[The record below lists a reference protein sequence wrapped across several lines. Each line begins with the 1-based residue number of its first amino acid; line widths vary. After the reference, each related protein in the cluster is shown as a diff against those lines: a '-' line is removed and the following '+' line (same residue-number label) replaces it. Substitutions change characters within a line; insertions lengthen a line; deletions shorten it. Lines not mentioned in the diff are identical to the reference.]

1 MWTKLS
7 NLSRFT
13 TLLMGL
19 VAALLVFTLAPV
31 SAQETDATAE
41 PIEVDP
47 YWDVEPMLLTAF
59 YGLDNQIPPAP
70 PFCDNPGGEDGMP
83 VIFTHP
89 IDAETLD
96 PEDFAVTSA
105 EGTLSTPICA
115 ILAPAID
122 EGENRTALLVGEFG
136 SAIDDEPVEVVVV
149 GELLS
154 TAETGAVD
162 FNGASVGV
170 IPLVDG
176 PSIVTAEL
184 LPERLWIP
192 EREGQLTV
200 GDNCPT
206 EGTLQIVR
214 VRWNGGI
221 TKLDNLEVDDV
232 EREQYTVTIEAEDG
246 STEEVVPFALGNLH
260 DGDNNHD
267 LCLDVEG
274 LPVSVSFPAGFV
286 TDPNNDLNPDT
297 EAEITVLPDLS

>member
-1 MWTKLS
+1 MWNKLS
-7 NLSRFT
+7 KLPFVT
-13 TLLMGL
+13 ALMLGL
-19 VAALLVFTLAPV
+19 VATLLVFAMAPV

-41 PIEVDP
+41 AVEVDE

-59 YGLDNQIPPAP
+59 FGLDNMIPPAP

-89 IDAETLD
+89 IDTTTLD
-96 PEDFAVTSA
+96 PEDFEVTSA
-105 EGTLSTPICA
+105 EGTVSTPVCA

-122 EGENRTALLVGEFG
+122 DGENRTALLIGEFG
-136 SAIDDEPVEVVVV
+136 AAPDDEPVEVVVV

-154 TAETGAVD
+154 LPETGAVD
-162 FNGASVGV
+162 FNGASVDV
-170 IPLVDG
+170 IPLADG

-214 VRWNGGI
+214 VRWNGGV
-221 TKLDNLEVDDV
+221 TKPGNEEVDDL
-232 EREQYTVTIEAEDG
+232 EREQYMVTIEAEDG
-246 STEEVVPFALGNLH
+246 TTEEVVPFALGNLH

-274 LPVSVSFPAGFV
+274 MPVSVSFPADLV
-286 TDPNNDLNPDT
+286 TDPNEDLNPET
-297 EAEITVLPDLS
+297 GAEITVLP